1 VKDARIVDK
10 QGCLIVKGGVLIGV
24 QTFRHL
30 DLYRMFKLQGIA
42 SLVRKVEWL
51 LSRTFHF

>member
-30 DLYRMFKLQGIA
+30 DLYRMFKLHGIA